1 MKNKKEHCIIRYQK
15 YKFDYIGIP
24 KTGSSTF
31 KTSIWV
37 SEGSLKENNIRNNL
51 EFYKPLKKSLK
62 YINPTDNNLY
72 TVIHFRNPV
81 ERFLSTFKD
90 VTQGHKAHILIG
102 QKPSNLF
109 KDNLELFLD
118 SINDIQEEK
127 RNVHLRSQSWFVKHI
142 SVFNNHFTFRTEDY
156 KPAINSLNNILGLNL
171 KLFHI
176 NDTNNIIKPNVN
188 SNIINKIEKF
198 YENDFILWEKAKQY
212 ETNKN

>member
-1 MKNKKEHCIIRYQK
+1 MKNKKTHCIIRYQK

-37 SEGSLKENNIRNNL
+37 NDGSLIESDISNNL
-51 EFYKPLKKSLK
+51 EFYKPLKKSLE
-62 YINPTDNNLY
+62 YIDPINNNLY

-90 VTQGHKAHILIG
+90 VTQGHKTHILVG

-118 SINDIQEEK
+118 SINDIEEEK

-142 SVFNNHFTFRTEDY
+142 PVFNNHFMFRMEDY
-156 KPAINSLNNILGLNL
+156 KSSISALNNILGLNL

-176 NDTNNIIKPNVN
+176 NHTNRILRPDVN
-188 SNIINKIEKF
+188 SNIVNKIEKF
-198 YENDFILWEKAKQY
+198 YEKDFILWEKAKQ
-212 ETNKN
+212 